1 MKTTQASLVVD
12 LDKKP
17 IKVDDRQEQYPQL
30 VYDPIRHD
38 VHRYLEEKAPALAL
52 SIGEIAVRRLPD
64 ESGYTGVFI
73 AGSNAFWYVMTG
85 KGFKYKGASDQDN
98 ARKAFD
104 SFLQRELLRS
114 KVIRQHEAVK
124 DFAILLDLG
133 KSSRKDQLRFKRS
146 VGVDFV
152 LGKSE
157 HSDACPARPGFR
169 GVCHCGVGP
178 GVHKALPKG
187 DKETP
192 VKKTKTTDKAASKKQ
207 GAGGRTR
214 YTYPTEKGKPGAA
227 PMANGPKTK
236 RAGTPQAMQKEVKP
250 REQVGGSKPQPQPDP
265 VQTEFTD
272 PAKFAR
278 LIRVDI
284 MELRK
289 LAAKFQTSSKKNGR
303 EKFVHFMTGKLKNLA
318 DKHNLDAKYFGLVY
332 DALVSMP
339 AESSTK
345 AGG

>member
-12 LDKKP
+12 LDRKP

-133 KSSRKDQLRFKRS
+133 KSSRKDQLRFKRN
-146 VGVDFV
+146 VGVDLVF
-152 LGKSE
+152 G
-157 HSDACPARPGFR
+157 
-169 GVCHCGVGP
+169 
-178 GVHKALPKG
+178 KALPKG

-192 VKKTKTTDKAASKKQ
+192 VKKTKTTDKAATKKQ
-207 GAGGRTR
+207 GSGGRTR